1 MIRSAPR
8 PAARRPPCISLLLF
22 TRGLDAAL
30 DAVCTFTV
38 FSVLSTH

>member
-1 MIRSAPR
+1 MIRRTAR
-8 PAARRPPCISLLLF
+8 AAAGRPPCISLLLF